1 MFPTK
6 HLVIA
11 SAGASEIFCQT
22 SAAAVS
28 SSTRRARVGIVV
40 LKQQTNFFVEG
51 CKDVIEADHGGDVLV
66 IVHLSG
72 QHVHQERERER
83 DLLGTHQMLPCR
95 AMMYYAVLW
104 SDA

>member
-28 SSTRRARVGIVV
+28 YSTRRARVGIIVV
-40 LKQQTNFFVEG
+40 LLQVLDFFVEG

-83 DLLGTHQMLPCR
+83 FIRNSSNASVSCYD
-95 AMMYYAVLW
+95 VLC
-104 SDA
+104 SIMV